1 MQATTPMAG
10 PSGLPEGASFERRD
24 AGWRAFLRSWQLGAI
39 LAVALAVGL
48 IGIFSAHP
56 FASPGMSE
64 RVSHAIG
71 QPASCESVGATQLGG
86 RSSTIYKC
94 TIGLQHGRL
103 AQCFTVSGG
112 EVRQLGGTREL
123 GC

>member
-10 PSGLPEGASFERRD
+10 TPRVQQAPPFERRET
-24 AGWRAFLRSWQLGAI
+24 GWRASLTSWQLGAI
-39 LAVALAVGL
+39 LVVALAVGL
-48 IGIFSAHP
+48 VGIFSAHP
-56 FASPGMSE
+56 FASAGISE
-64 RVSHAIG
+64 RVSRATG
-71 QPASCESVGATQLGG
+71 QPASCESVGAAQVGG

-94 TIGLQHGRL
+94 TIGLQHRRL